1 MKTNSKGREV
11 YKIKSKCPPSLRSK
25 DSITKRVGNIKT
37 EIGNIKELFV
47 STSTKYIIF
56 ENLHF

>member
-1 MKTNSKGREV
+1 MKINSKGREV

-25 DSITKRVGNIKT
+25 GSMTRRVGNIKT
-37 EIGNIKELFV
+37 EIGKIKKLFV
-47 STSTKYIIF
+47 SISTKYIIF